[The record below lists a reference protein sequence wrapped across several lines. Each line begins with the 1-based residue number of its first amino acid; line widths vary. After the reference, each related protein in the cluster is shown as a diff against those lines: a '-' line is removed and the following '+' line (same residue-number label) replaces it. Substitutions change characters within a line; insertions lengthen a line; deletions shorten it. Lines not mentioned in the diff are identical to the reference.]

1 MSIYSN
7 VHVHITVTSEY
18 NTNTNHTCMSK
29 HAFSHPLAHHGV
41 YTSSIPLILNGNASQ
56 PYRYIELTAEVIPER
71 IVTSPQH
78 IAVQP
83 VPLGITVEAQFSVI
97 MKDFTGSV

>member
-1 MSIYSN
+1 
-7 VHVHITVTSEY
+7 
-18 NTNTNHTCMSK
+18 MSK
-29 HAFSHPLAHHGV
+29 HIFYLSHPLAHHGV

-56 PYRYIELTAEVIPER
+56 PYRYLELTAEVIPER

-83 VPLGITVEAQFSVI
+83 VPLGITVEAQFSVV